1 MYLGRHQTPDD
12 LGFESLQNAWR
23 DKSCF
28 VVIIGKKHGLFP
40 WSPGYRPPPQ
50 GANGEAG
57 EDDGSYAVLG
67 WYRVKSYW
75 SEYEPGRVGVY
86 VGARCSYDGESCL
99 NGWRNRAS
107 HGGFDD
113 LTWGRTC
120 LQP

>member
-1 MYLGRHQTPDD
+1 M
-12 LGFESLQNAWR
+12 
-23 DKSCF
+23 
-28 VVIIGKKHGLFP
+28 VIVGKKYGLFP

-86 VGARCSYDGESCL
+86 VGAPL
-99 NGWRNRAS
+99 FVWWRILFEWVAEQGVPWWLRRPHVEENPPTTI
-107 HGGFDD
+107 D
-113 LTWGRTC
+113 
-120 LQP
+120 